1 MLKSISDAVSEH
13 KEEIKKLSDRIH
25 ANPELGFEEEKACKW
40 QIEVLKKWGFKVENP
55 MSGLKTA
62 YRASYG
68 NGSPTVCFMSEY
80 DALAGLGHACGHNL
94 IMTNALT
101 AGLAVKKLMQK
112 EKLKGRVIIMGTPAE
127 EGKGGKEIMI
137 REKAFKRIDMVLT
150 SHPYD
155 KTSTD
160 PGWISL
166 SGFTVEFRGLAAHA
180 SAAPDQGINALDA
193 VNLLFSGVNAW
204 RQQLPESVRIHGIIN
219 KGGELTN
226 VIPEHTKCEFY
237 LRADT
242 AGLAEKIEARFRR
255 IVKGAAMMTD
265 TKYQIKPSRITY
277 KCSVL
282 NKPLNDEFFNVA
294 EEAGLTPE
302 YQLGGGRGSTDF
314 GNVSQIIPGASFFFA
329 IAKAPCPL
337 HSIDFEKAAGTAKAF
352 NQAFKTGQAM
362 AAIGL
367 KFMKDKNFRDEVNK
381 DFKKR
386 TKT

>member
-13 KEEIKKLSDRIH
+13 REEIKGLSGKIH
-25 ANPELGFEEEKACKW
+25 STPELGFEEEKACKW
-40 QIEVLKKWGFKVENP
+40 QIEALKKWGFKVESP
-55 MSGLKTA
+55 ISGLKTA
-62 YRASYG
+62 YRAIYG
-68 NGSPTVCFMSEY
+68 SGTPAICFMSEY

-101 AGLAVKKLMQK
+101 AGLAVKKLMRK

-137 REKAFKRIDMVLT
+137 REKAFKGIDMVLT

-180 SAAPDQGINALDA
+180 SAAPEQGINALDA

-204 RQQLPESVRIHGIIN
+204 RQQLPEAARIHGIIR

-226 VIPEHTKCEFY
+226 VIPEHTECEFY

-242 AGLAEKIEARFRR
+242 ECLSKKIEERFRR
-255 IVKGAAMMTD
+255 IVAGAAMMTD

-282 NKPLNDEFFNVA
+282 NKALNDEFFKVA
-294 EEAGLTPE
+294 EEAGLAPE
-302 YQLGGGRGSTDF
+302 YKLGGGRGSTDF

-329 IAKAPCPL
+329 IAPAPCPL
-337 HSIDFEKAAGTAKAF
+337 HSIEFQKAAGTAKAF
-352 NQAFKTGQAM
+352 EQAFKTGQAM

-367 KFMKDKNFRDEVNK
+367 KFMKDKKFRDRVKK
-381 DFKKR
+381 DFRKHIK
-386 TKT
+386 